1 MCDGAGTTAQE
12 LVEEARPAMG
22 CGCGEK
28 TGKGW
33 VLLRTHQVSDKVD
46 KEGTQCGGMTHRR
59 EKKDAGGTKWGSG
72 GDGDLE
78 SHGANKTEKQ
88 IGTQGLGDTEREEM
102 EQGVG
107 GIRDRMNEGE
117 EQSPRFTGWS
127 HSSCVHTER
136 TGGERHRPKE
146 EGDRGGGRR

>member
-46 KEGTQCGGMTHRR
+46 KGGTKCGGMRTHGGERR
-59 EKKDAGGTKWGSG
+59 EMLGAGGTK
-72 GDGDLE
+72 
-78 SHGANKTEKQ
+78 
-88 IGTQGLGDTEREEM
+88 
-102 EQGVG
+102 
-107 GIRDRMNEGE
+107 
-117 EQSPRFTGWS
+117 
-127 HSSCVHTER
+127 
-136 TGGERHRPKE
+136 
-146 EGDRGGGRR
+146 